1 MMPMPMRI
9 PEPALDLEHQT
20 VLVVEDETFVA
31 LYLESIL
38 TDAGATVM
46 TPASS
51 VTKAFDRVEEQRPD
65 VAILDVNLQDGLVFP
80 FARHLIEIKVPF
92 VFVTAHARNDSVFA
106 DEFSSRPRL
115 NKPVDENALLAT
127 LLELLGEGR

>member
-1 MMPMPMRI
+1 MMPMPM
-9 PEPALDLEHQT
+9 PEPDLGLEHQT

-38 TDAGATVM
+38 SDAGASVM

-51 VTKAFDRVEEQRPD
+51 VTKAFDRVKEQRPD

-80 FARHLIEIKVPF
+80 FARHLGEIGVPF

-127 LLELLGEGR
+127 LVDLLNTPR

>member
-1 MMPMPMRI
+1 MMPMPM
-9 PEPALDLEHQT
+9 PQPVHGLENQT

-38 TDAGATVM
+38 LDAGAAVL

-51 VTKAFDRVEEQRPD
+51 VSKAFDRVKEQRPD

-80 FARHLIEIKVPF
+80 FARHLAEIGVPF

-106 DEFSSRPRL
+106 EEFSSRPRL

-127 LLELLGEGR
+127 LVDLLAEAG